1 MSLNSQ
7 NKGTG
12 IFRRKDPSIAPGN
25 GFDRNKKRNN
35 ESNLPAP
42 GGFHDA
48 PVIIPSYNKKR
59 NNWPGSSAAPGAS
72 SPAPGNRMSTTVLG
86 GFGAPG
92 IDPDYNK
99 KRSTWLGNRNGNT
112 GYDEKRNNGPNNGVQ
127 SGNIVSDLPNPILLV
142 PKTDTEKMDARY
154 GNQGHKCYLVTTS
167 AYVPNMQIPG
177 ANIIQHDNHPLRG
190 NNNCQVSISA
200 YGPSMQITGA
210 NVVQRNNGPHRGNR
224 TQNQQWNNQRANQS
238 RQRGATQDQDVDMD
252 CAVNNNQSRNSNKS
266 RHSNQG
272 RNYNQGPRNY
282 SQAPRNFLQV
292 NNYHHLNQNYNRG
305 NYQRGNRQNYNNAV
319 SSNPRRNKN
328 DEAMFDSRDA
338 SKDDSSGDSSGD
350 ESMPDAPEPG
360 SRGKQKHIANK
371 PNQPK
376 KFERAFRDIGLDID
390 MPDAP
395 SDEPVSMKPQAN
407 IFFGQP
413 SLQFPDY
420 LKSDIEMVDAPP
432 FIIYDPVS
440 EIQNM
445 SILDPWHQSL
455 STITNQ
461 PRAQQR
467 TKAFTQGA
475 HALQKIA
482 HKLTILAGQL
492 DPFVFRDVNCA
503 A

>member
-25 GFDRNKKRNN
+25 GFDHNKKRNN

-127 SGNIVSDLPNPILLV
+127 SGNI
-142 PKTDTEKMDARY
+142 
-154 GNQGHKCYLVTTS
+154 
-167 AYVPNMQIPG
+167 
-177 ANIIQHDNHPLRG
+177 HDNHPLRG

-252 CAVNNNQSRNSNKS
+252 RAVNNNQSRNSNKS

-282 SQAPRNFLQV
+282 NQAPRNFLQV

-376 KFERAFRDIGLDID
+376 KFQRAFRDIGLDID

-432 FIIYDPVS
+432 FIIYDP
-440 EIQNM
+440 
-445 SILDPWHQSL
+445 
-455 STITNQ
+455 
-461 PRAQQR
+461 R

-475 HALQKIA
+475 HALQKIRR
-482 HKLTILAGQL
+482 T
-492 DPFVFRDVNCA
+492 N
-503 A
+503 